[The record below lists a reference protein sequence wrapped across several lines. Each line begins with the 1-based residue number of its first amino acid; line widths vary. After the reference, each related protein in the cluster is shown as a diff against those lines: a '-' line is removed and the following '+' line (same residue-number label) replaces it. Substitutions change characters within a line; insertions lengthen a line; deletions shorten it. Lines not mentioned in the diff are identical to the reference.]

1 VIASLGPLS
10 AERFGEA
17 RTLVGAVERPREL
30 LERAAVDG
38 GSRETQ
44 AVAAYDDTGA
54 VSGIALFGEVAGTLG
69 AGVLLWT
76 VVRPDVRRTGVA
88 RALVDRAV
96 TELRAGGARVIVAEV
111 PGSASFGAALQLL
124 TACGY
129 RRESEVPDFYGTGV
143 PLVLLGHRLE

>member
-1 VIASLGPLS
+1 VIARLEPLS
-10 AERFGEA
+10 ADRFGEA
-17 RTLVGAVERPREL
+17 RELVGTVERPREL
-30 LERAAVDG
+30 LERAAVAR

-44 AVAAYDDTGA
+44 AVAAYDDMGA
-54 VSGIALFGEVAGTLG
+54 MSGIALFGEVAGTLG

-96 TELRAGGARVIVAEV
+96 TELHAGGARVIVAEV
-111 PGSASFGAALQLL
+111 PGSAAFDEALHLL
-124 TACGY
+124 AVCGF
-129 RRESEVPDFYGTGV
+129 RRESEVPDFYGNGV